1 MGIFFYISFLLY
13 KLPDTFFTFDLTFN
27 YYSDVM
33 NSKKLTDFNPVF
45 VLSLYKISIEITIDY
60 IS

>member
-1 MGIFFYISFLLY
+1 
-13 KLPDTFFTFDLTFN
+13 
-27 YYSDVM
+27 M